1 VWAVAG
7 VVGLLTIVT
16 GLLPLTDAGDVTARV
31 GPILGFLVAV
41 TVLAELA
48 DRAEVFDVAADRVA
62 RLGRGSVPRLFLLV
76 CLLGTV
82 TTIFLS
88 LDTTAVLLTPVVL
101 ALAVRLE
108 LPPLPFA
115 MTAVWLANTASLL
128 LPVSN
133 LTNLLAA
140 DKLGRSPSSYV
151 GAMALPASAAIVVSV
166 LVLGVRFRKEL
177 RGRYATPPPRVAG
190 DRVLLIIGALACLAF
205 GPAVIAGA
213 PAWAAATPAA
223 AVLVL
228 TFAWRRPGVLRL
240 SLLPWRLV
248 ILTEGL
254 FLVVE
259 AAGRHGLDRLLH
271 DVIGGGGAWRVGS
284 ISAAA
289 SNVFNNL
296 PAYLAIERQT
306 SRHDLLALLAGVNIG
321 PLVLLWG
328 SLATLLW
335 RERCKARGV
344 EISAGQFARLGL
356 IGMPLVLGATLG
368 ALQLVTI

>member
-1 VWAVAG
+1 MWAAAG
-7 VVGLLTIVT
+7 VAGLLTLVT
-16 GLLPLTDAGDVTARV
+16 GLLPLHEAGDVTARV
-31 GPILGFLVAV
+31 GPVLGFLVAV

-48 DRAEVFDVAADRVA
+48 ERAEVFEQAADRVA
-62 RLGRGSVPRLFLLV
+62 RVARGSVPRLFLLV
-76 CLLGTV
+76 CGV
-82 TTIFLS
+82 GAITTILLS

-101 ALAVRLE
+101 ALAARLG

-140 DKLGRSPSSYV
+140 DKLGMSASAYV
-151 GAMALPASAAIVVSV
+151 GKMLLPAAVAIVVTVVV
-166 LVLGVRFRKEL
+166 LRIWFRREL
-177 RGRYATPPPRVAG
+177 RGRFLPQPRHEPA
-190 DRVLLIIGALACLAF
+190 DRTLFAISAVCCVGF

-223 AVLVL
+223 AVTVGA
-228 TFAWRRPGVLRL
+228 FAWRRRSQLRFGL
-240 SLLPWRLV
+240 VPWRLV
-248 ILTEGL
+248 ILVEGL
-254 FLVVE
+254 FLVVS

-271 DVIGGGGAWRVGS
+271 DIIGSGGTWRVGG

-289 SNVFNNL
+289 ANAFNNL
-296 PAYLAIERQT
+296 PAYLALERQT
-306 SRHDLLALLAGVNIG
+306 SRHDLLALLCGVNIG

-335 RERCKARGV
+335 RERCKARGLDV
-344 EISAGQFARLGL
+344 SAREFATLGL
-356 IGMPLVLGATLG
+356 VGMPIVLAATLG
-368 ALQLVTI
+368 ALSLT

>member
-1 VWAVAG
+1 MWAVAG
-7 VVGLLTIVT
+7 AAGLLTVIT
-16 GLLPLTDAGDVTARV
+16 GLLPWHDAVDVTKRV

-48 DRAEVFDVAADRVA
+48 ERAEVFDVAADRVA
-62 RLGRGSVPRLFLLV
+62 RLARGSVPRLFLLI
-76 CLLGTV
+76 CALGAV

-101 ALAVRLE
+101 SLAFALK

-133 LTNLLAA
+133 LTNLLATN
-140 DKLGRSPSSYV
+140 KLDIPATTYV
-151 GAMALPASAAIVVSV
+151 SKMAFPAAAAIVVTV
-166 LVLGVRFRKEL
+166 VVLGIHFRNDL
-177 RGRYATPPPRVAG
+177 RGRYEPPPPRKPA
-190 DRVLLIIGALACLAF
+190 DRVLLTVSAIACIIF
-205 GPAVIAGA
+205 GPVVLAGV

-223 AVLVL
+223 AIIVIA
-228 TFAWRRPGVLRL
+228 FAVRRPSELHFRL
-240 SLLPWRLV
+240 IPWRLV

-271 DVIGGGGAWRVGS
+271 DIIGGGGTWRVGS
-284 ISAAA
+284 IAAA
-289 SNVFNNL
+289 AANAFNNL
-296 PAYLAIERQT
+296 PAYLALEGPT
-306 SRHDLLALLAGVNIG
+306 PRHDLLALLCGVNIG
-321 PLVLLWG
+321 PLILLWG

-356 IGMPLVLGATLG
+356 VGVPFVLAAALG
-368 ALQLVTI
+368 ALSLTG

>member
-1 VWAVAG
+1 MWAAAGVAG
-7 VVGLLTIVT
+7 LLAVIT
-16 GLLPLTDAGDVTARV
+16 GLLPWDAAGDVTARV
-31 GPILGFLVAV
+31 GPVLGFLVAV

-48 DRAEVFDVAADRVA
+48 DRADVFDVAADRVA
-62 RLGRGSVPRLFLLV
+62 RFGRGSVARLFLLV
-76 CLLGTV
+76 CVLGAA

-101 ALAVRLE
+101 ALAARLG

-140 DKLGRSPSSYV
+140 DKLGRSASSYV
-151 GAMALPASAAIVVSV
+151 ATMALPAAAAIVVTVVV
-166 LVLGVRFRKEL
+166 LRVWFRNDL
-177 RGRYATPPPRVAG
+177 RGRYEILPRKNPA
-190 DRVLLIIGALACLAF
+190 DRVLFTVSAIACIGF
-205 GPAVIAGA
+205 GPAVIAGV

-223 AVLVL
+223 VITIAVF
-228 TFAWRRPGVLRL
+228 TWRRRGVLRF

-271 DVIGGGGAWRVGS
+271 DVIGDGGTWRVGS

-289 SNVFNNL
+289 ANVFNNL

-306 SRHDLLALLAGVNIG
+306 SRDDLLALLCGVNVG
-321 PLVLLWG
+321 PLILLWG

-344 EISAGQFARLGL
+344 DVSAGQFARLGL
-356 IGMPLVLGATLG
+356 VGVPIVLAATLG
-368 ALQLVTI
+368 ALALT

>member
-1 VWAVAG
+1 VWAAAGVAG
-7 VVGLLTIVT
+7 LLALVT
-16 GLLPLTDAGDVTARV
+16 GLLPLSAAGDVTARV
-31 GPILGFLVAV
+31 GPVLGFLVAV

-48 DRAEVFDVAADRVA
+48 ERAEVFEQAAAGVA
-62 RLGRGSVPRLFLLV
+62 RIARGSVPRLFVLV
-76 CLLGTV
+76 CALGTA
-82 TTIFLS
+82 TTILLS

-101 ALAVRLE
+101 ALAGRLE

-140 DKLGRSPSSYV
+140 DKLG
-151 GAMALPASAAIVVSV
+151 MPASAYVGKMLLPAAAAVVMTV
-166 LVLGVRFRKEL
+166 LVLGIRFRKDL
-177 RGRYATPPPRVAG
+177 RGRYVAPPRQRPT
-190 DRVLLIIGALACLAF
+190 DRSLTSVSALCCIGF
-205 GPAVIAGA
+205 GPAVIAGV

-223 AVLVL
+223 TVTAAA
-228 TFAWRRPGVLRL
+228 FAWRRRSELRP
-240 SLLPWRLV
+240 SLIPWRLV

-259 AAGRHGLDRLLH
+259 AAGRHGLDRLLN
-271 DVIGGGGAWRVGS
+271 DVVGGGGTWRVGS

-289 SNVFNNL
+289 ANAFNNL
-296 PAYLAIERQT
+296 PAYLALERQT
-306 SRHDLLALLAGVNIG
+306 SRHDLLALLCGVNIG

-344 EISAGQFARLGL
+344 EVSAGQFARLGL
-356 IGMPLVLGATLG
+356 VGVPLVLAAALG
-368 ALQLVTI
+368 ALSLS

>member
-1 VWAVAG
+1 MWAVAG
-7 VVGLLTIVT
+7 VAGLLTIVT
-16 GLLPLTDAGDVTARV
+16 GLLPLHDAGDVTARV

-76 CLLGTV
+76 CLLGTA

-101 ALAVRLE
+101 ALAIRLR

-140 DKLGRSPSSYV
+140 DKLNRSPASYV
-151 GAMALPASAAIVVSV
+151 GAMALPALTAVVVSI
-166 LVLGVRFRKEL
+166 LVLGVRFRREL
-177 RGRYATPPPRVAG
+177 SGRYEPPAVRVAS
-190 DRVLLIIGALACLAF
+190 DRVLVIVGAVTCLAF
-205 GPAVIAGA
+205 GPVVIAGA

-228 TFAWRRPGVLRL
+228 AFAWRRPSVLRIK
-240 SLLPWRLV
+240 LLPWRLV

-271 DVIGGGGAWRVGS
+271 NVIGSGGTWRVGS

-289 SNVFNNL
+289 ANVVNNL

-306 SRHDLLALLAGVNIG
+306 PRHDLLALLCGVNIG

-368 ALQLVTI
+368 VLALT

>member
-7 VVGLLTIVT
+7 VAGLLTIVT
-16 GLLPLTDAGDVTARV
+16 GLLPLDDAGDVTARV

-62 RLGRGSVPRLFLLV
+62 RIGRGSVPRLFLLI
-76 CLLGTV
+76 CALGTV

-101 ALAVRLE
+101 ALAFRLE

-140 DKLGRSPSSYV
+140 DKLGRSASSYV
-151 GAMALPASAAIVVSV
+151 GAMALPAFVAVAATV
-166 LVLGVRFRKEL
+166 LVLWVWFRRDL
-177 RGRYATPPPRVAG
+177 RGRYPVPARHFAA
-190 DRVLLIIGALACLAF
+190 DRFLLIIGAIACIGF

-213 PAWAAATPAA
+213 PAWVAATPAA
-223 AVLVL
+223 GILIIA
-228 TFAWRRPGVLRL
+228 FAWRRRDALRP
-240 SLLPWRLV
+240 SLIPWRLV

-259 AAGRHGLDRLLH
+259 AAGKHGLDRLLH
-271 DVIGGGGAWRVGS
+271 DAIGDGGTWRVGS
-284 ISAAA
+284 IAAAA
-289 SNVFNNL
+289 SNIFNNL
-296 PAYLAIERQT
+296 PTYLAIERQT
-306 SRHDLLALLAGVNIG
+306 PQHDLLALLVGVNVG
-321 PLVLLWG
+321 PLILLWG

-335 RERCKARGV
+335 RERCRARGV
-344 EISAGQFARLGL
+344 EISAWQFARLGL
-356 IGMPLVLGATLG
+356 VGMPIVLAATLG
-368 ALQLVTI
+368 ALGLT

>member
-1 VWAVAG
+1 M
-7 VVGLLTIVT
+7 
-16 GLLPLTDAGDVTARV
+16 
-31 GPILGFLVAV
+31 
-41 TVLAELA
+41 
-48 DRAEVFDVAADRVA
+48 
-62 RLGRGSVPRLFLLV
+62 
-76 CLLGTV
+76 
-82 TTIFLS
+82 
-88 LDTTAVLLTPVVL
+88 LLTPVVL
-101 ALAVRLE
+101 ALAVALE

-133 LTNLLAA
+133 LTNLLAT
-140 DKLGRSPSSYV
+140 DKLGMSGDRRYV
-151 GAMALPASAAIVVSV
+151 SKMVLP
-166 LVLGVRFRKEL
+166 GC
-177 RGRYATPPPRVAG
+177 RGHRRHGRWCWACGSGESCAVGTNRPTPREPA
-190 DRVLLIIGALACLAF
+190 DRVLLTVSAIACVGF

-223 AVLVL
+223 AVTVVA
-228 TFAWRRPGVLRL
+228 FAWRRRVELRFGL
-240 SLLPWRLV
+240 VPWRLV

-271 DVIGGGGAWRVGS
+271 DVIGGGGTWRVGS

-289 SNVFNNL
+289 ANAFNNL
-296 PAYLAIERQT
+296 PAYLALERQT
-306 SRHDLLALLAGVNIG
+306 SRHDLLALLCGVNIG

-344 EISAGQFARLGL
+344 EMSAGQFAAARG
-356 IGMPLVLGATLG
+356 GRACRSCWRRRS
-368 ALQLVTI
+368 ARSA